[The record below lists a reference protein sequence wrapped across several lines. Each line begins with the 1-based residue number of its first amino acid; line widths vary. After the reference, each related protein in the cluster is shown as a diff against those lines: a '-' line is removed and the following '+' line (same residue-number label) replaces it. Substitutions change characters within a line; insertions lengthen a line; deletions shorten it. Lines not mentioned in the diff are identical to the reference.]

1 MNPAISSN
9 DLQAIAR
16 QKKQQE
22 RLRVINPAGR
32 YLDGVTSLPPA
43 PVLVTELLTLFR
55 DPDRDVDKVVQLIS
69 YEPSLTAQIL
79 RTSKTTFY
87 AGEQAPGDIF
97 EAVTRVGF
105 YQVYCL
111 VVSLFG
117 AKTKAMAGADKGVN
131 VDQLWRHSVAVAVA
145 ASVVAEE
152 AGQTKAVAFTAGLL
166 HDIGKLVLASK
177 EREAYAKLIQKSK
190 EESVLLTELERSVWL
205 LDHAELGGELM
216 SRWGLP
222 QEIVAAV
229 RHHHELAAA
238 APFEQLTAAVQI
250 GDMIAHQLFSEDLAH
265 TDLLA
270 PSTDALHILRLHPED
285 LSGLLAKAQAEM
297 EKVEDLLE
305 I

>member
-1 MNPAISSN
+1 MNPATSSH
-9 DLQAIAR
+9 DFQELSR
-16 QKKQQE
+16 EKRQQE
-22 RLRVINPAGR
+22 RLRVLNPAGR

-43 PVLVTELLTLFR
+43 PTLVTELLTLFR

-79 RTSKTTFY
+79 RTCRSTFY
-87 AGEQAPGDIF
+87 AGEQPPGDIF

-117 AKTKAMAGADKGVN
+117 AKTKAMQGAEQGVN
-131 VDQLWRHSVAVAVA
+131 VDQLWRHSVAAAVA

-177 EREAYAKLIQKSK
+177 EREVYAKLNQKSK
-190 EESVLLTELERSVWL
+190 EERILLTELERSVWL

-216 SRWGLP
+216 SRWRLP

-229 RHHHELAAA
+229 RYHHELGAA
-238 APFEQLTAAVQI
+238 APFEALTAAVQI
-250 GDMIAHQLFSEDLAH
+250 GDMIAHQLFGEDLAQ

-270 PSTDALHILRLHPED
+270 PSTAAWPILHLGPED
-285 LSGLLAKAQAEM
+285 LPGLLAKAQAEM
-297 EKVEDLLE
+297 EKVRDLLE